1 VSLGRIPMPREGLFY
16 RRTTRAPRLPTSSS
30 FGSSWASSSASDDLI
45 PSASAICLPISRIA
59 SLSFVCAWPDRRTMM
74 GEVFDP
80 EGIRLR
86 ARATVWTREPS
97 LRHPLIAR

>member
-16 RRTTRAPRLPTSSS
+16 RRTTRAPRLPTSS
-30 FGSSWASSSASDDLI
+30 SDDLI